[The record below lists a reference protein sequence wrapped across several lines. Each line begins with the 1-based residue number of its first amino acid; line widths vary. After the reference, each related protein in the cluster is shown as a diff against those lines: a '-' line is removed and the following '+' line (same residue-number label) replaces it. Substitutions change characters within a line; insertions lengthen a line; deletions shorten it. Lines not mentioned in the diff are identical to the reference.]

1 MVVMELDDDARLD
14 RAFMA
19 LSDPVRRHIVARLS
33 RGPATIAELARPL
46 PISTQAVSK
55 HVHVLQEAGLVSR
68 SIDAQRRPC
77 HLEAAALERMTAW
90 IDQYRLA
97 TERRFR
103 ALDEVLD
110 GMRPDGTHPHDDEG
124 EPR

>member
-1 MVVMELDDDARLD
+1 MVVMELDDDPQLD

-46 PISTQAVSK
+46 PISPQAVSK
-55 HVHVLQEAGLVSR
+55 HVRVLEEAGLVSR
-68 SIDAQRRPC
+68 SVDAQRRPC
-77 HLEAAALERMTAW
+77 HLEAAALERLTAW
-90 IDQYRLA
+90 IDQYRLVK
-97 TERRFR
+97 ERQYR

-110 GMRPDGTHPHDDEG
+110 GMREETPRPPDEG